1 VTDSL
6 FTDTSSVAAVIP
18 AMLDDETMAKAPTDN
33 APQPTDA
40 EAPREYTIDEL
51 ATLARVPSRT
61 IRFYQSAGALPKPLI
76 RGRVAYYGQAHVE
89 RLEQIAMLQ
98 DRGLQIK
105 AIRSVVEQ
113 SEKGEFSI
121 QEWLGFHDQL
131 SSPWAGD
138 RPKILTDAELHAML
152 KEHRPG
158 LAAELVRADAIE
170 RRGDSWLVNS
180 PALLDLAL
188 RLERVGVTVDTSRA
202 AQALLRKHLGRLSQ
216 ELTELF
222 IERGDA
228 LGAQL
233 DRAYEELR
241 PVSIEAVRVV
251 FAREM
256 ERSVRKA
263 NESGAAAALS
273 RRRSKKK

>member
-1 VTDSL
+1 MTDSL
-6 FTDTSSVAAVIP
+6 NTDTSSVVAVIP
-18 AMLDDETMAKAPTDN
+18 AMLDDDTMAKAPTET
-33 APQPTDA
+33 APTTLDA
-40 EAPREYTIDEL
+40 AREYTIDEL
-51 ATLARVPSRT
+51 ATLSRVPSRT
-61 IRFYQSAGALPKPLI
+61 IRFYQSAGALPKPII
-76 RGRVAYYGQAHVE
+76 RGRVAFYGQAHLE

-113 SEKGEFSI
+113 AEKGEFSI

-138 RPKILTDAELHAML
+138 RPKIITDAELHAML

-158 LAAELVRADAIE
+158 LAAELVRAEAIE
-170 RRGDSWLVNS
+170 RRGDAWLVNS

-188 RLERVGVTVDTSRA
+188 RLERVGVAVDTARA
-202 AQALLRKHLGRLSQ
+202 ASLLLRKHLGKLAQ
-216 ELTELF
+216 ELTEFF
-222 IERGDA
+222 IERGDS
-228 LGAQL
+228 LGEEL
-233 DRAYEELR
+233 DRSYEELR

-256 ERSVRKA
+256 ERAVRKA
-263 NESGAAAALS
+263 NESGAAATLT
-273 RRRSKKK
+273 RRRRAKKPR